1 MRGEGKERGGG
12 GEGDGE
18 DKRPGEGWKEEASGR
33 IRPSSPQACCPHRLA
48 VADPL
53 PIFQATVNAWT
64 CPSLFLALCSDTRTQ
79 KQTDNTLLPQK
90 AQKLK
95 KERMTGTSNP
105 NQSCDPGWVS
115 TPLPHPSLPGAA

>member
-18 DKRPGEGWKEEASGR
+18 DKRPGEAWKEEASGR
-33 IRPSSPQACCPHRLA
+33 TRLSSPQACCPHRLA

-53 PIFQATVNAWT
+53 PVFQATVNAWT
-64 CPSLFLALCSDTRTQ
+64 CPSLFLALCSDTWTQ

-95 KERMTGTSNP
+95 KINNNDRHK
-105 NQSCDPGWVS
+105 QSQSV
-115 TPLPHPSLPGAA
+115 L